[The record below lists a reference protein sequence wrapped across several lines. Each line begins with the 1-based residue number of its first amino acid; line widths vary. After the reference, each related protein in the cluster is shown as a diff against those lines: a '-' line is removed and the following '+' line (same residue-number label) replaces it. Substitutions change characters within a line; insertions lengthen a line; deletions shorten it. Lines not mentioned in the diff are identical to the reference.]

1 MIEQAPKKNLKSVIH
16 DNIKN
21 YVQFTYMY
29 YLFIYFIFIYILFN
43 FHVSFLE
50 VLLVVFLL

>member
-1 MIEQAPKKNLKSVIH
+1 MIEQAPKKNLKSVIP

-21 YVQFTYMY
+21 SVQFTYMY
-29 YLFIYFIFIYILFN
+29 YLFIYILFN

>member
-1 MIEQAPKKNLKSVIH
+1 MIGQAPKKNLKSVIH

-29 YLFIYFIFIYILFN
+29 YLFICILFN